1 MKRKI
6 LLLPLAEEDI
16 NQYIVYL
23 AEKAG
28 PDIAVRFN
36 ESLLSSFKLL
46 RERPFLGKE
55 RLYLSPVLEGI
66 RIWFVKGFEN
76 CLIFYKISDGR
87 YTSFVFCTPHVTRK
101 A

>member
-23 AEKAG
+23 AENAG

-36 ESLLSSFKLL
+36 ESYFHPLNFC
-46 RERPFLGKE
+46 E
-55 RLYLSPVLEGI
+55 
-66 RIWFVKGFEN
+66 KGLF
-76 CLIFYKISDGR
+76 
-87 YTSFVFCTPHVTRK
+87 
-101 A
+101 